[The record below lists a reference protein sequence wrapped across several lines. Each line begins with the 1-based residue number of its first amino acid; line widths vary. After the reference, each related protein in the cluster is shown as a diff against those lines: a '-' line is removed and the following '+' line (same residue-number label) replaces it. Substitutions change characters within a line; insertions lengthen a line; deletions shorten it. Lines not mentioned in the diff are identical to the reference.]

1 MPGYIPLRL
10 FVPRVKCQKCE
21 TCLMTGWR
29 SDCGVLIF
37 QVFDAFIVITSF
49 VADLC
54 LLLLLP
60 DYNTRDFVFILAFLL
75 PWRVIRVVDS
85 TCSNSNNQISLQ
97 WFGFLIVITSNHL
110 IFFLLKLL
118 IFFKFSLKFLRF
130 SSGRERPRTFPF
142 KTCL

>member
-1 MPGYIPLRL
+1 MFSRHSQQTHKSFIIRLIAAYFCCQMPGYIPLRL

-97 WFGFLIVITSNHL
+97 
-110 IFFLLKLL
+110 
-118 IFFKFSLKFLRF
+118 
-130 SSGRERPRTFPF
+130 
-142 KTCL
+142 